1 MHTLQVTGASRD
13 QFLCLAPATA
23 AGFSVRTACSCGHC
37 CHLRPTVPPSRAT
50 APSSWASA
58 PPSSARTAAPRG
70 FLAKLDDHLI
80 DLTIRTISV
89 ESGGCLRSLLFR
101 PARSPCIFLSEAPTL
116 KRDVTGALEFG
127 MHAVLLGG
135 DASTTPES
143 SSSSP
148 FTGRQINEPGTQS
161 PLIRQP

>member
-116 KRDVTGALEFG
+116 IAKEQSHPSTSNHDQFDHEWMDAIMISIMIMINLS
-127 MHAVLLGG
+127 MH
-135 DASTTPES
+135 S
-143 SSSSP
+143 
-148 FTGRQINEPGTQS
+148 
-161 PLIRQP
+161 

>member
-116 KRDVTGALEFG
+116 LILPYDRLNRICGEIGKACLSRSGSPPDFWIPNRCVSWWRRAL
-127 MHAVLLGG
+127 
-135 DASTTPES
+135 P
-143 SSSSP
+143 
-148 FTGRQINEPGTQS
+148 Q
-161 PLIRQP
+161 

>member
-116 KRDVTGALEFG
+116 SYTSTSATRPFS
-127 MHAVLLGG
+127 VLC
-135 DASTTPES
+135 AEVAR
-143 SSSSP
+143 SP
-148 FTGRQINEPGTQS
+148 PWRSNSCSICRR
-161 PLIRQP
+161 IRTEHQD